1 MASQNQSISS
11 QRHWRIQRGVRNWH
25 RIFSEGMV
33 HTSSLQSRPS
43 THILLVLWME
53 WMTARLIG
61 HGCSG
66 PYQHTYAQ
74 SSVVSKVRR
83 REWGRSSAT
92 SGSAK
97 PISGDQT
104 NRLLYFN
111 FKLSTSNDKGRTR
124 RETKTLSG
132 NGHFSGYGTPTNSLP
147 NHSPLIPTHCLPIPC
162 PSRLHPT

>member
-11 QRHWRIQRGVRNWH
+11 QRHWRIQRGARNWH

-92 SGSAK
+92 SGSPNQSQAIK
-97 PISGDQT
+97 QT
-104 NRLLYFN
+104 DFCI
-111 FKLSTSNDKGRTR
+111 STSNFQLQTTKEGRGEKR
-124 RETKTLSG
+124 KLSVETDISQATEHLQI
-132 NGHFSGYGTPTNSLP
+132 P
-147 NHSPLIPTHCLPIPC
+147 SPIIPH
-162 PSRLHPT
+162 